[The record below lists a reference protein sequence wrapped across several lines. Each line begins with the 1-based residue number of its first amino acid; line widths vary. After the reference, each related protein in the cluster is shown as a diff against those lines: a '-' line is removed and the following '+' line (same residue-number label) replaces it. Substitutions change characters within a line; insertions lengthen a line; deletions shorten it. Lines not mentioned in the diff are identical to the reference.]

1 MVPRSRL
8 TGICPATNAFSEC
21 EGFVLGRCL
30 SAGSLSICLTLAL
43 LIGCSRS
50 SPEPKQPEVP
60 YAASGG
66 GPANQEGVA
75 SNSALQ
81 RLAETTAPPPLQ
93 TQRSQQTETGQT
105 QTGAKVDSPWGPTA
119 GVTQAEI
126 PGQETVNSASKATPS
141 SSVPQRNPAM
151 PSGDRVIGRT
161 QLKPDLN
168 PQQLVEFLGVADRDM
183 QGIWSRLPQVTGG
196 RDELIRIAKMKL
208 EASRRLKDHP
218 EASAGAR
225 SAGARGE
232 LQALSHLAS
241 FSDLQSAEALEE
253 LASENLKSSDPDLV
267 SDSRLVLIGFALE
280 SLRNGE
286 DGAADRII
294 THIDQIATA
303 GKSNDVPTL
312 MVMGQA
318 REALAA
324 YGNDE
329 AADHVR
335 RAIVGLYADSPN
347 PDLAM
352 AAAELAGSVLYDQLE
367 RLLSAALNEQTVPID
382 QWAAATDELISEAPN
397 LRTVEYLAGAALQ
410 LEAAGQDKLVQAT
423 FDAMAKRFDDPGSDA
438 GREVQIAMAAM
449 EARQNIL
456 GVPFNPVLPDVSGSD
471 LSMDQFA
478 GQVVLVPFWAAAF
491 PESLQLIGRL
501 KQIQSAHPDDV
512 AIVGVNLDGDD
523 RLLQSFLE
531 QNDFGFPSF
540 RSKSSAEAE
549 VANPLAAQFGVA
561 SMPFLAILDRKGNV
575 AAINFTDRGI
585 EAKVNELL
593 SQDP

>member
-1 MVPRSRL
+1 VPSRD
-8 TGICPATNAFSEC
+8 PA
-21 EGFVLGRCL
+21 
-30 SAGSLSICLTLAL
+30 
-43 LIGCSRS
+43 
-50 SPEPKQPEVP
+50 
-60 YAASGG
+60 
-66 GPANQEGVA
+66 
-75 SNSALQ
+75 
-81 RLAETTAPPPLQ
+81 
-93 TQRSQQTETGQT
+93 
-105 QTGAKVDSPWGPTA
+105 
-119 GVTQAEI
+119 
-126 PGQETVNSASKATPS
+126 
-141 SSVPQRNPAM
+141 
-151 PSGDRVIGRT
+151 IGRT

-183 QGIWSRLPQVTGG
+183 QGIWSRLPQVAGG

-208 EASRRLKDHP
+208 EASRRLKNHP
-218 EASAGAR
+218 EANVEAK

-241 FSDLQSAEALEE
+241 FSDLKSAEALEE
-253 LASENLKSSDPDLV
+253 LATENLESNDPDLV

-280 SLRNGE
+280 ALQNGE
-286 DGAADRII
+286 EGAADRII
-294 THIDQIATA
+294 TYIDQIATA

-324 YGNDE
+324 DGNDE

-352 AAAELAGSVLYDQLE
+352 AAAELAGSVLYDRLE
-367 RLLSAALNEQTVPID
+367 QMLSAALNDQTVQRE
-382 QWAAATDELISEAPN
+382 QWVAATDELISESPD

-410 LEAAGQDKLVQAT
+410 LEAAGKDDLVQAT
-423 FDAMAKRFDDPGSDA
+423 FETMVKGFDDPGSDA

-449 EARQNIL
+449 EARQNIV
-456 GVPFNPVLPDVSGSD
+456 GVRFNPVLPGVAGSE

-501 KQIQSAHPDDV
+501 KQIESAHPDDV

-523 RLLQSFLE
+523 RLLQAFLD
-531 QNDFGFPSF
+531 QNDLGFPSF

-585 EAKVNELL
+585 EEKVNELL
-593 SQDP
+593 SNDP

>member
-1 MVPRSRL
+1 MVPRSTL
-8 TGICPATNAFSEC
+8 TGSCLATKSFSVR
-21 EGFVLGRCL
+21 EGFLHGRCFAL
-30 SAGSLSICLTLAL
+30 VSLSICLSLIL

-50 SPEPKQPEVP
+50 ASEPKQPEAP

-66 GPANQEGVA
+66 VPVDQDGIA

-81 RLAETTAPPPLQ
+81 RIADATAAPAGQ
-93 TQRSQQTETGQT
+93 SKTGQPPT
-105 QTGAKVDSPWGPTA
+105 PTRVNSSLGPTA
-119 GVTQAEI
+119 DVPRAAI
-126 PGQETVNSASKATPS
+126 PGQDETMNPAPRAAPS
-141 SSVPQRNPAM
+141 SSEVGGARRPAM
-151 PSGDRVIGRT
+151 PSGDPAIGRT
-161 QLKPDLN
+161 QLKPDLD

-218 EASAGAR
+218 AASVEAK

-241 FSDLQSAEALEE
+241 FSDLKSAEELEQ
-253 LASENLKSSDPDLV
+253 LATENLKSNDPALA

-280 SLRNGE
+280 ALQNGE

-294 THIDQIATA
+294 TYIDQIATV

-352 AAAELAGSVLYDQLE
+352 AAAELAGSAIYDKLD
-367 RLLSAALNEQTVPID
+367 RMLSAALNEQPVRRE
-382 QWAAATDELISEAPN
+382 QWIAATDELISESPD

-410 LEAAGQDKLVQAT
+410 LEAAGKDELVQAT
-423 FDAMAKRFDDPGSDA
+423 FDAMARGFDDPVSDA
-438 GREVQIAMAAM
+438 GREVKIAMAAM

-456 GVPFNPVLPDVSGSD
+456 GVRFNPVLPAVGGSE

-501 KQIQSAHPDDV
+501 KQIESANPEDV

-523 RLLQSFLE
+523 RLLQAFLD
-531 QNDFGFPSF
+531 QNDLGFPSF

-585 EAKVNELL
+585 EEKVNELL
-593 SQDP
+593 SKDP